1 MREPMWLR
9 FLRKQK
15 GRNRNLPEDGGE
27 VSEAEKVERERT
39 AERR

>member
-15 GRNRNLPEDGGE
+15 ERNRNLPEDGGKFP
-27 VSEAEKVERERT
+27 EAERFERERT
-39 AERR
+39 AERQ